1 MNRVTKR
8 TWLMG
13 VFIAVLLG
21 GMLFF
26 VWEYATQSQKWIV
39 AAGSPHIYSGGNIG
53 CGTVSDRSGKL
64 LLDMTGGRKYASDEK
79 TRKST
84 LHWLGDR
91 SGFISAGAI
100 AHYAADLSGFDKF
113 NGIYTAEGAGGEATL
128 TLSSRVQNTALGAL
142 GDRKGT
148 VGVYNYKT
156 GEILC
161 AVTSPTFDPENVPD
175 IAGDNSGKYEGIYL
189 NRFVQSTYIPG
200 SIFKVVTTAAALES
214 VDGIMD
220 KRFRCTGTYEY
231 GTEAVTCESAHGTLD
246 LKTALA
252 YSCNCSFA
260 QIAELVGKDAMVK
273 YVKKFQVTEPLKFDG
288 ITTARGNYDISKT
301 AMVSFAWSCIGQ
313 HTDLVNPARFMT
325 FMGTIAGGGVAAE
338 PYLMAQ
344 VRTGEDVAYT
354 AKTSKTSRTMSA
366 ETANM
371 LKSFMRNNV
380 QSVYGD
386 WNFGGLNVCAKSGTS
401 QLGGEQT
408 SNAMFAGFVA
418 DEQYP
423 LAFIVVVENGGY
435 GASACVP
442 VLSKVLAECKAVM
455 DGNG

>member
-1 MNRVTKR
+1 
-8 TWLMG
+8 
-13 VFIAVLLG
+13 
-21 GMLFF
+21 
-26 VWEYATQSQKWIV
+26 
-39 AAGSPHIYSGGNIG
+39 
-53 CGTVSDRSGKL
+53 
-64 LLDMTGGRKYASDEK
+64 
-79 TRKST
+79 
-84 LHWLGDR
+84 
-91 SGFISAGAI
+91 
-100 AHYAADLSGFDKF
+100 
-113 NGIYTAEGAGGEATL
+113 
-128 TLSSRVQNTALGAL
+128 
-142 GDRKGT
+142 
-148 VGVYNYKT
+148 
-156 GEILC
+156 
-161 AVTSPTFDPENVPD
+161 
-175 IAGDNSGKYEGIYL
+175 
-189 NRFVQSTYIPG
+189 
-200 SIFKVVTTAAALES
+200 
-214 VDGIMD
+214 
-220 KRFRCTGTYEY
+220 
-231 GTEAVTCESAHGTLD
+231 
-246 LKTALA
+246 
-252 YSCNCSFA
+252 
-260 QIAELVGKDAMVK
+260 
-273 YVKKFQVTEPLKFDG
+273 
-288 ITTARGNYDISKT
+288 
-301 AMVSFAWSCIGQ
+301 
-313 HTDLVNPARFMT
+313 MT